1 MASES
6 ASVSRKRKSV
16 ESVGSVESL
25 GKRQQRC
32 KPTDGLDEAGEAVE
46 AVAKAV
52 EQAKESGTFGLGE
65 DADDDTRAAF
75 FLKGDEKINGRGGL
89 KEQIGV
95 IQIKVKGLEALRAGW
110 KSPVS
115 GTGEELVA
123 ALLREMQELEGQRA
137 RLFEAM
143 QEATF
148 CFDALKYARLV
159 GR

>member
-1 MASES
+1 
-6 ASVSRKRKSV
+6 V
-16 ESVGSVESL
+16 ESV

-32 KPTDGLDEAGEAVE
+32 KPTDEAVEAERSEEGEAAE

-52 EQAKESGTFGLGE
+52 EEAMESGTFGLGE

-75 FLKGDEKINGRGGL
+75 FLKGNEKIKGRGGL

-95 IQIKVKGLEALRAGW
+95 IQIKVKGLEALSAGW

-123 ALLREMQELEGQRA
+123 AMIREMQDLEGQRA
-137 RLFEAM
+137 RLWEAM
-143 QEATF
+143 QEAVF
-148 CFDALKYARLV
+148 CFDELKYVTLCGAQV
-159 GR
+159 P